1 MSKPSITYTAVY
13 WLIAAG
19 TVSGLGI
26 ANAQITAVAAGT
38 DYLQTGPGTQAKLPF
53 GGGITVTLTGVPI
66 TSPTEKFGNTDTAIV
81 HEQANFTTGGP
92 SHDTTPTVTVPIR
105 VLALN
110 LKGTVAAASPAGAK
124 CTVHVNLAPFPPSTG
139 ELTLT
144 VKSPTGGTYMST
156 LNLNVQ
162 ITFTPVGAGTTCY
175 PPIPSFPCTMTQG
188 GAGTAPGTWTTT
200 PQPGEFLVP
209 GPYPDPAA
217 NQHSGLPPGIV
228 DFYISG
234 IQTDSAATAE
244 HVTCE
249 ALAAQSERCK

>member
-1 MSKPSITYTAVY
+1 MRKRLIAHAAVC

-19 TVSGLGI
+19 GLGV

-38 DYLQTGPGTQAKLPF
+38 DYLQTGLGTKATLPF
-53 GGGITVTLTGVPI
+53 GGGMTVTLKGVPI
-66 TSPTEKFGNTDTAIV
+66 KSTTGKFGNTDTAIV
-81 HEQANFTTGGP
+81 HQQANFTTGGP

-110 LKGTVAAASPAGAK
+110 LEGTVPASNPTTAN
-124 CTVHVNLAPFPPSTG
+124 CTVHVNLAPFPLSSG
-139 ELTLT
+139 ELTLMVLT
-144 VKSPTGGTYMST
+144 PTGGTYYST

-162 ITFTPVGAGTTCY
+162 ITFTPLAGALACY

-188 GAGTAPGTWTTT
+188 NSGTGPGTWTTT

-217 NQHSGLPPGIV
+217 NQHSGLPPGVV

-234 IQTDSAATAE
+234 IQTDSAATAA

-249 ALAAQSERCK
+249 ALGAPSGRCK

>member
-1 MSKPSITYTAVY
+1 LSKPSIAHTAFY

-19 TVSGLGI
+19 ALSGLGI

-53 GGGITVTLTGVPI
+53 GGGMTVTLKGVPI
-66 TSPTEKFGNTDTAIV
+66 KSTTGKFGNTDTAIV
-81 HEQANFTTGGP
+81 HQQANFTTGGP

-110 LKGTVAAASPAGAK
+110 LEGTVAASSPAGAT
-124 CTVHVNLAPFPPSTG
+124 CTVHVNLAPFPLSTG
-139 ELTLT
+139 ELMLT
-144 VKSPTGGTYMST
+144 VKTPTGGAYTST

-175 PPIPSFPCTMTQG
+175 PPIPSFPCTMSQG
-188 GAGTAPGTWTTT
+188 ATGVAGTWTTT

-217 NQHSGLPPGIV
+217 NQHSGLPAGFV

-249 ALAAQSERCK
+249 ALAAPSARCK